1 MAAPVRARLLLPL
14 LLACVSLLPGVSA
27 RRAAAQ
33 STLGTIRG
41 AVRDPNDQ
49 VVAGAAILVTDEDT
63 GVPRTTES
71 DGSGNY
77 EVPNLRAGRYRT
89 W

>member
-14 LLACVSLLPGVSA
+14 LLVCVSLLPGVSA

-49 VVAGAAILVTDEDT
+49 VVAGAADRAQ
-63 GVPRTTES
+63 G
-71 DGSGNY
+71 G
-77 EVPNLRAGRYRT
+77 LRGGAPCR
-89 W
+89 